1 MAQEARLMPREGLP
15 RRRLAAV
22 ALGLV
27 SLAACGKRGDP
38 VPPGPDEAV
47 TFPRTFPREGGEG
60 PALPETQQSVFPPTS
75 RGVRGRQ

>member
-1 MAQEARLMPREGLP
+1 MRPPPGPP

-47 TFPRTFPREGGEG
+47 TYPRTFPREAGEA
-60 PALPETQQSVFPPTS
+60 PASPETQQSVFPPTS